1 MTGDPGT
8 QAVLLLTV
16 SLGKADREGAK
27 PLSPGEW
34 ARLAGWLGDRGL
46 DPSALLENEI
56 RDVLSGWDDPSILW
70 DRLDGLLG
78 RGAALGLAVEKWQRA
93 GLWILARP
101 DPSYP
106 SRLARR
112 LGPTAPPVLFGCGKR
127 PLLESGG
134 LAVVGSRDADEDDL
148 DFSKGLGET
157 ASRQGYSIVSGGA
170 RGVDRSAMKG
180 AFNGEGT
187 AVAVL
192 ADSLLRAA
200 TSALYRRP
208 LFSGDLALVCAVN
221 PEARFNVGNAMAR
234 NRYIYCLADAA
245 VVVAS
250 ARGSGGT
257 WNGACEN
264 AKAGWVPLWVKR
276 TSDPASGNAD
286 LIEQGARPLPD
297 PLESLVTLF
306 ERSDEVSAPIPAGFS
321 EETRAWDTM
330 RPEAMPIAEQAS
342 ATRTAPENLDFYGL
356 FLARLTAVTADEPL
370 SGADAAKCLDVAK
383 GQVEKWLKRGVSEGA
398 VERVT
403 RPVRYR
409 APHRVQSL
417 PLEGPAA
424 DRSAPR
430 APSTVPTTVPDRL
443 DFQDLFLA
451 RLGKLTADEP
461 CSSAAIAR
469 SLDVAPGQVNEWLR
483 RGVADGRIH
492 KTNKPVRYSLQSKA
506 ALGNGR
512 TRRPTP
518 GGHRE
523 SVE

>member
-1 MTGDPGT
+1 MIGDSGT
-8 QAVLLLTV
+8 QAALLLTV

-34 ARLAGWLGDRGL
+34 ARLAGWLGDSGL
-46 DPSALLENEI
+46 DPSTLLENDF
-56 RDVLSGWDDPSILW
+56 RDVLSGWDDRSVTL

-101 DPSYP
+101 DPGYP
-106 SRLARR
+106 TRLARR
-112 LGPTAPPVLFGCGKR
+112 LGPTAPPVLFGCGNR
-127 PLLESGG
+127 LLLERGG
-134 LAVVGSRDADEDDL
+134 LAVVGSRNAGEDDL
-148 DFSKGLGET
+148 DFSKVLGET
-157 ASRQGYSIVSGGA
+157 ASQQGYSIISGGA

-180 AFNGEGT
+180 AFDGEGT

-208 LFSGDLALVCAVN
+208 LFSGNLALVCAVN

-264 AKAGWVPLWVKR
+264 AKAGWVPLWIKR
-276 TSDPASGNAD
+276 TSDPASGNSG

-297 PLESLVTLF
+297 PLESVASLF
-306 ERSDEVSAPIPAGFS
+306 ERSDEGSVPIPASFS

-330 RPEAMPIAEQAS
+330 SPEAMPIAEQDS
-342 ATRTAPENLDFYGL
+342 ATRAAPENLDFYGL

-370 SGADAAKCLDVAK
+370 SGADVAKRLDIAK
-383 GQVEKWLKRGVSEGA
+383 GQVEKWLKRGVTEGA
-398 VERVT
+398 VERVI

-417 PLEGPAA
+417 PLEGPAV
-424 DRSAPR
+424 DQSAPR
-430 APSTVPTTVPDRL
+430 EPGAVPAAVSSGL

-483 RGVADGRIH
+483 RGVADGRIR
-492 KTNKPVRYSLQSKA
+492 KTRKP
-506 ALGNGR
+506 ALYR
-512 TRRPTP
+512 L
-518 GGHRE
+518 H
-523 SVE
+523 V

>member
-1 MTGDPGT
+1 MTGDPST

-34 ARLAGWLGDRGL
+34 ARLADWLGDRGL
-46 DPSALLENEI
+46 DPSTLLENDF
-56 RDVLSGWDDPSILW
+56 RDVLSGWDDRSVTL

-101 DPSYP
+101 DPGYP
-106 SRLARR
+106 TRLARR
-112 LGPTAPPVLFGCGKR
+112 LGPTAPPVLFGCGNR
-127 PLLESGG
+127 LLLERGG
-134 LAVVGSRDADEDDL
+134 LAVVGSRDAGEDDL
-148 DFSKGLGET
+148 DFSRFLGET
-157 ASRQGYSIVSGGA
+157 ASQQGYSIVSGGA

-180 AFNGEGT
+180 AFDGEGT

-221 PEARFNVGNAMAR
+221 PEAQFNVGNAMAR

-245 VVVAS
+245 VVVAT

-276 TSDPASGNAD
+276 TSDPASGNAG
-286 LIEQGARPLPD
+286 LIERGARPLPD
-297 PLESLVTLF
+297 PLESLATLF
-306 ERSDEVSAPIPAGFS
+306 ERSDEVSARVPASLS
-321 EETRAWDTM
+321 EETRSWGTSSS
-330 RPEAMPIAEQAS
+330 EATPIAEQDSVMGAV
-342 ATRTAPENLDFYGL
+342 PEDFDFYQL
-356 FLARLTAVTADEPL
+356 FLARLTAATAEGPL
-370 SGADAAKCLDVAK
+370 SNVDVAK
-383 GQVEKWLKRGVSEGA
+383 RLDIAKGQIEKWLKRGVAEGA

-409 APHRVQSL
+409 APHRVQPL
-417 PLEGPAA
+417 PLEEPAV
-424 DRSAPR
+424 DRSVPR
-430 APSTVPTTVPDRL
+430 VRGAVPTAVPAGL
-443 DFQDLFLA
+443 EFQDLFLV

-461 CSSAAIAR
+461 CSSTAIAR
-469 SLDVAPGQVNEWLR
+469 SLDVARGQVNAWLR
-483 RGVADGRIH
+483 RGIADGRIH
-492 KTNKPVRYSLQSKA
+492 KTNKPVRYSLQPKA
-506 ALGNGR
+506 THGIGR
-512 TRRPTP
+512 TGRPTP
-518 GGHRE
+518 GRDRE
-523 SVE
+523 

>member
-1 MTGDPGT
+1 MIGDPGT
-8 QAVLLLTV
+8 QAALMLTV

-34 ARLAGWLGDRGL
+34 TRLADWLRERGL
-46 DPSALLENEI
+46 DPSALLQNDFRE
-56 RDVLSGWDDPSILW
+56 VLSGWDDRSILL
-70 DRLDGLLG
+70 DRLDALLG

-101 DPSYP
+101 DPCYP
-106 SRLARR
+106 TRLARR
-112 LGPTAPPVLFGCGKR
+112 LGPTAPPVVFGCGNR
-127 PLLESGG
+127 LLLERGG
-134 LAVVGSRDADEDDL
+134 LAVVGSRDAGEDDL

-157 ASRQGYSIVSGGA
+157 ASQQGYSIVSGGA

-180 AFNGEGT
+180 AFDSEGT

-208 LFSGDLALVCAVN
+208 LLADDLALVSAVN
-221 PEARFNVGNAMAR
+221 PEAGFNVGTAMAR

-245 VVVAS
+245 VIVVS

-276 TSDPASGNAD
+276 TSHPASGNAG

-297 PLESLVTLF
+297 SLESLATLF
-306 ERSDEVSAPIPAGFS
+306 EPLDEVSAPIPAGFS
-321 EETRAWDTM
+321 EETRSWDASSS
-330 RPEAMPIAEQAS
+330 EATPIAERDS
-342 ATRTAPENLDFYGL
+342 AKGELPEDLDFYRL
-356 FLARLTAVTADEPL
+356 FLARLTVATAEGPL
-370 SGADAAKCLDVAK
+370 SDAVVAKRLHIAK
-383 GQVEKWLKRGVSEGA
+383 GQVGKWLKRGVTEGA

-417 PLEGPAA
+417 PLEASA
-424 DRSAPR
+424 EDRPAPR
-430 APSTVPTTVPDRL
+430 EPSAMPTAVPSGL

-451 RLGKLTADEP
+451 RLGELTTEEP
-461 CSSAAIAR
+461 CASGVIAR
-469 SLDVAPGQVNEWLR
+469 SLGVAPGQVNEWLR
-483 RGVADGRIH
+483 RGVAEGRIR
-492 KTNKPVRYSLQSKA
+492 KTNKPVLYSLDA
-506 ALGNGR
+506 
-512 TRRPTP
+512 
-518 GGHRE
+518 
-523 SVE
+523 

>member
-8 QAVLLLTV
+8 QTALLLTV

-34 ARLAGWLGDRGL
+34 ARLSGWLDERGL
-46 DPSALLENEI
+46 DPSALLQNEF
-56 RDVLSGWDDPSILW
+56 RDVLSGWDDRSILL

-93 GLWILARP
+93 GLWILARSAL
-101 DPSYP
+101 DYP
-106 SRLARR
+106 TRLARR
-112 LGPTAPPVLFGCGKR
+112 LGPTAPPVLFGCGN
-127 PLLESGG
+127 PLLLERGG
-134 LAVVGSRDADEDDL
+134 LAVVGSRDASEYDL

-157 ASRQGYSIVSGGA
+157 VSQQGYSIVSGGA

-180 AFNGEGT
+180 AFDSEGT

-208 LFSGDLALVCAVN
+208 LLSGDLALVCAVN

-276 TSDPASGNAD
+276 TSDPASGNAG
-286 LIEQGARPLPD
+286 LIEQGALPLPD
-297 PLESLVTLF
+297 PLESVATLF
-306 ERSDEVSAPIPAGFS
+306 ELSDEVSAPITAGFS

-330 RPEAMPIAEQAS
+330 SPEAMPIAAQDS
-342 ATRTAPENLDFYGL
+342 AVRAAPENLDFYGL
-356 FLARLTAVTADEPL
+356 FLARLTAATADGPL
-370 SGADAAKCLDVAK
+370 SGADVATRLGIAK
-383 GQVEKWLKRGVSEGA
+383 GQVEKWLKRGVTEGA

-403 RPVRYR
+403 GPVRYR

-424 DRSAPR
+424 DQSAPR
-430 APSTVPTTVPDRL
+430 EPDTVPTAVL
-443 DFQDLFLA
+443 SGLGFQDLFLVW
-451 RLGKLTADEP
+451 LGKLTADEP
-461 CSSAAIAR
+461 CSSAAIAQ
-469 SLDVAPGQVNEWLR
+469 SLGVAPGQVNEWLR

-492 KTNKPVRYSLQSKA
+492 KTNKPVRYRL
-506 ALGNGR
+506 
-512 TRRPTP
+512 
-518 GGHRE
+518 H
-523 SVE
+523 V

>member
-1 MTGDPGT
+1 MIGDPST
-8 QAVLLLTV
+8 QAALLLTV

-34 ARLAGWLGDRGL
+34 TRLANWLRERGL
-46 DPSALLENEI
+46 DPSALLENEF
-56 RDVLSGWDDPSILW
+56 RDLLSGWDDRSILL
-70 DRLDGLLG
+70 DRLDALLG
-78 RGAALGLAVEKWQRA
+78 RGAALGLAVEKWERA
-93 GLWILARP
+93 GLWILARL
-101 DPSYP
+101 DPGYP
-106 SRLARR
+106 TRLARR
-112 LGPTAPPVLFGCGKR
+112 LGPTAPPVLFGCGRR
-127 PLLESGG
+127 PLLERGG
-134 LAVVGSRDADEDDL
+134 LAVVGSRDASEDDL
-148 DFSKGLGET
+148 DFSKRLGET
-157 ASRQGYSIVSGGA
+157 ASQQGYSIVSGGA

-180 AFNGEGT
+180 AFDGEGT

-264 AKAGWVPLWVKR
+264 AKADWVPLWVKR
-276 TSDPASGNAD
+276 SSDPASGNAC

-297 PLESLVTLF
+297 PLESVATLF
-306 ERSDEVSAPIPAGFS
+306 EPSDEVPAPVTAGVA
-321 EETRAWDTM
+321 EETRSWDASSS
-330 RPEAMPIAEQAS
+330 EATPIAERDS
-342 ATRTAPENLDFYGL
+342 AKGELPEDLDFYRL
-356 FLARLTAVTADEPL
+356 FLARLMATTAEGPL
-370 SGADAAKCLDVAK
+370 SDDVVAKRLDIAK
-383 GQVEKWLKRGVSEGA
+383 GQIQKWLKRGVTEGA

-409 APHRVQSL
+409 APHRERSL
-417 PLEGPAA
+417 PLGEPGA

-430 APSTVPTTVPDRL
+430 EPGAVPTAVPSGL
-443 DFQDLFLA
+443 DFRDLFLA
-451 RLGKLTADEP
+451 RLGELTADEP

-483 RGVADGRIH
+483 RGIADGRIH
-492 KTNKPVRYSLQSKA
+492 KTNKPARYCLLA
-506 ALGNGR
+506 
-512 TRRPTP
+512 
-518 GGHRE
+518 
-523 SVE
+523 

>member
-8 QAVLLLTV
+8 QAALLLTV
-16 SLGKADREGAK
+16 SLGRADREGAE

-34 ARLAGWLGDRGL
+34 ARLSGWLGDRGL
-46 DPSALLENEI
+46 DPSVLLENDFREA
-56 RDVLSGWDDPSILW
+56 LSGWEDRSVTQ

-101 DPSYP
+101 DPGYP
-106 SRLARR
+106 TRLARR
-112 LGPTAPPVLFGCGKR
+112 LGPTAPPVLFGCGNR
-127 PLLESGG
+127 PLLERGG
-134 LAVVGSRDADEDDL
+134 LAVVGSRDASEDDL
-148 DFSKGLGET
+148 DFSKSLGET

-180 AFNGEGT
+180 AFDGEGT
-187 AVAVL
+187 VVAVL

-276 TSDPASGNAD
+276 TSDPASGNAG

-297 PLESLVTLF
+297 PLESLATLF
-306 ERSDEVSAPIPAGFS
+306 ERSDEVPAPIPAGFS
-321 EETRAWDTM
+321 EETRAWDPM
-330 RPEAMPIAEQAS
+330 SPEATPIAEQDS
-342 ATRTAPENLDFYGL
+342 AVGGVPEDLDFYQL
-356 FLARLTAVTADEPL
+356 FLALLTAATAEGPR
-370 SGADAAKCLDVAK
+370 SVADVAKRLHIAK
-383 GQVEKWLKRGVSEGA
+383 GQVEKWLKRGVTEGA

-403 RPVRYR
+403 KPVRYR
-409 APHRVQSL
+409 APHREQSL
-417 PLEGPAA
+417 PLEEPAA
-424 DRSAPR
+424 GRPSPR
-430 APSTVPTTVPDRL
+430 APNTVPTAVL
-443 DFQDLFLA
+443 SELEFQDLFLT

-469 SLDVAPGQVNEWLR
+469 SLDVAPGQVNAWLR
-483 RGVADGRIH
+483 CGVADGRIH
-492 KTNKPVRYSLQSKA
+492 KTNKPVRYSLRPKA
-506 ALGNGR
+506 APGNGR

>member
-1 MTGDPGT
+1 MIGDPGT
-8 QAVLLLTV
+8 QAALLLTV

-27 PLSPGEW
+27 PLSLGEW
-34 ARLAGWLGDRGL
+34 ARLAGWLGERGF
-46 DPSALLENEI
+46 DPSALLDNEF
-56 RDVLSGWDDPSILW
+56 RDVLSGWDDRSVLL

-101 DPSYP
+101 DPVYP
-106 SRLARR
+106 TRLARR
-112 LGPTAPPVLFGCGKR
+112 LGPTAPPVLFGCGNR
-127 PLLESGG
+127 LLLERGG
-134 LAVVGSRDADEDDL
+134 LAVVGSRDAGDDDL
-148 DFSKGLGET
+148 EFSKYLGET
-157 ASRQGYSIVSGGA
+157 ASQQGYSIFSGGA

-180 AFNGEGT
+180 AFDSEGT

-208 LFSGDLALVCAVN
+208 LLSGDLALVCAVN

-245 VVVAS
+245 AVVVS

-276 TSDPASGNAD
+276 TTDPASGNAG

-297 PLESLVTLF
+297 PLESVATLF
-306 ERSDEVSAPIPAGFS
+306 ELSDEVSVPIPASLS
-321 EETRAWDTM
+321 EETRSWGTSSS
-330 RPEAMPIAEQAS
+330 EATPPAEQDSIMGAV
-342 ATRTAPENLDFYGL
+342 PEDLDFYGL
-356 FLARLTAVTADEPL
+356 FLARLTAVTAEGPL
-370 SGADAAKCLDVAK
+370 SRADVAERLGISK
-383 GQVEKWLKRGVSEGA
+383 VLAKEWLTRGVDKGA
-398 VERVT
+398 VEKVT

-417 PLEGPAA
+417 PLEDLAT

-430 APSTVPTTVPDRL
+430 EPGGLPTAVPAGL
-443 DFQDLFLA
+443 EFQDLFLA

-461 CSSAAIAR
+461 CPPGAIAR
-469 SLDVAPGQVNEWLR
+469 SLDVARGQVNAWLR
-483 RGVADGRIH
+483 RGIADGRIR
-492 KTNKPVRYSLQSKA
+492 KINKPVRYSLQPET
-506 ALGNGR
+506 ALGIGR
-512 TRRPTP
+512 TGRPTP
-518 GGHRE
+518 GGDRE
-523 SVE
+523 

>member
-1 MTGDPGT
+1 MIDDPGT
-8 QAVLLLTV
+8 QAALLLTV
-16 SLGKADREGAK
+16 SLSKADREGAK

-34 ARLAGWLGDRGL
+34 ARLSGWLDERGL
-46 DPSALLENEI
+46 DPSALLQNEF
-56 RDVLSGWDDPSILW
+56 RDVLSGWDDRSILL
-70 DRLDGLLG
+70 DRLDALLG
-78 RGAALGLAVEKWQRA
+78 RGAALGLALEKWQRA
-93 GLWILARP
+93 GLWILARSAL
-101 DPSYP
+101 DYP
-106 SRLARR
+106 TRLARR
-112 LGPTAPPVLFGCGKR
+112 LGPTAPPVLFGCGNR
-127 PLLESGG
+127 LLLERGG
-134 LAVVGSRDADEDDL
+134 LAVVGSRDASEDDL
-148 DFSKGLGET
+148 DFSKDLGET
-157 ASRQGYSIVSGGA
+157 ASQQGYSIVSGGA

-180 AFNGEGT
+180 AFDGEGT

-208 LFSGDLALVCAVN
+208 LFSADLALVCAVN

-276 TSDPASGNAD
+276 TSDPASGNAG
-286 LIEQGARPLPD
+286 LIEQGARSFPD
-297 PLESLVTLF
+297 PLESVATLF
-306 ERSDEVSAPIPAGFS
+306 ERSDEGSVPSPAGFS

-330 RPEAMPIAEQAS
+330 SPEDMLIAEQDS
-342 ATRTAPENLDFYGL
+342 ATHTAPENLDFYGL
-356 FLARLTAVTADEPL
+356 FLAWLTAVTAEDPL
-370 SGADAAKCLDVAK
+370 SGADVAKRLNIAK
-383 GQVEKWLKRGVSEGA
+383 GQVEKWLKRGVTEGA

-417 PLEGPAA
+417 PLEGPAV
-424 DRSAPR
+424 DRSAAREPG
-430 APSTVPTTVPDRL
+430 TVPTAVLSWL
-443 DFQDLFLA
+443 DFQGLFLA

-461 CSSAAIAR
+461 CSSAAISR

-483 RGVADGRIH
+483 RGVIDGRIR
-492 KTNKPVRYSLQSKA
+492 KTNKPVRYRL
-506 ALGNGR
+506 
-512 TRRPTP
+512 
-518 GGHRE
+518 HE
-523 SVE
+523 

>member
-1 MTGDPGT
+1 MIGDPGT
-8 QAVLLLTV
+8 QAALMLTV

-34 ARLAGWLGDRGL
+34 ARLAGWLGDRDL
-46 DPSALLENEI
+46 EPSSLLENDF
-56 RDVLSGWDDPSILW
+56 RDVLSGWDDRSILL
-70 DRLDGLLG
+70 DRLDALLG

-93 GLWILARP
+93 GLWILART

-106 SRLARR
+106 TRLARR
-112 LGPTAPPVLFGCGKR
+112 LGPKAPPVLFGCGR
-127 PLLESGG
+127 RLLLERGG
-134 LAVVGSRDADEDDL
+134 LAVVGSRDAGEDDL
-148 DFSKGLGET
+148 EFSRGLGET

-180 AFNGEGT
+180 AFDSEGT
-187 AVAVL
+187 AVAVV

-208 LFSGDLALVCAVN
+208 LLADDLALVSAVN

-245 VVVAS
+245 VIVVS

-264 AKAGWVPLWVKR
+264 AKAGWVPLWIKR
-276 TSDPASGNAD
+276 TSDPASGNAG

-297 PLESLVTLF
+297 PLGSLATLF
-306 ERSDEVSAPIPAGFS
+306 EPLDEVSAPIPAGFS
-321 EETRAWDTM
+321 EETHSWDASSF
-330 RPEAMPIAEQAS
+330 EATPIAERDS
-342 ATRTAPENLDFYGL
+342 AKGEVPEDPDFYRL
-356 FLARLTAVTADEPL
+356 FLERLTAATAEGPL
-370 SGADAAKCLDVAK
+370 SDADVAK
-383 GQVEKWLKRGVSEGA
+383 RLDIAKGQIQKWLKRGVTEGA

-409 APHRVQSL
+409 APHREQSL
-417 PLEGPAA
+417 PLEELAA

-430 APSTVPTTVPDRL
+430 KPGAEPTVVPSGL
-443 DFQDLFLA
+443 DFHDLFLA
-451 RLGKLTADEP
+451 RLGELTADEP
-461 CSSAAIAR
+461 RSSSAIAR

-483 RGVADGRIH
+483 RGVANGRIR
-492 KTNKPVRYSLQSKA
+492 KTNKPARYCLLA
-506 ALGNGR
+506 
-512 TRRPTP
+512 
-518 GGHRE
+518 
-523 SVE
+523 